1 MSGYAKPLPRLDDA
15 NAPFWAS
22 AKAHALNLQQCDDCG
37 TLRFPAT
44 RHCAACGS
52 AKSGWAA
59 VSGRG
64 TVESWCRF
72 HQVYFEGFG
81 EDVPYTVVVVRLEE
95 GPRLFS
101 NLIGAP
107 ADGIDIGL
115 AVEAYYDDVTPEVTL
130 VKFKPAGR
138 AGGALGGDGG

>member
-1 MSGYAKPLPRLDDA
+1 MSVYAKPLPRLDDA
-15 NAPFWAS
+15 NAPFWAA
-22 AKAHALNLQQCDDCG
+22 AKAHELKLQKCADCS

-44 RHCAACGS
+44 RHCASCGS
-52 AKSGWAA
+52 TKSGWEA

-81 EDVPYTVVVVRLEE
+81 TEVPYTVIVVRLNE

-101 NLIGAP
+101 NLVGAS
-107 ADGIDIGL
+107 AGGHESEIEIGL
-115 AVEAYYDDVTPEVTL
+115 PVDVYFDDVTPEVTL
-130 VKFKPAGR
+130 VKFKPAT
-138 AGGALGGDGG
+138 